1 MSVTSSTEKC
11 KVGRQIITYVRIH
24 EPAEDDYER
33 QMNAIKIALKS
44 NPLVKDENLEA
55 G

>member
-11 KVGRQIITYVRIH
+11 KVGRQFITYVRIH
-24 EPAEDDYER
+24 EPAEDDKER
-33 QMNAIKIALKS
+33 KINALKIALKS
-44 NPLVKDENLEA
+44 NPPVKDENLEA